1 MGVKVWCRNCDA
13 ETEHL
18 MDDQGRMTCGE
29 CYGIP
34 RPPPTTT
41 IKKPAP
47 AKPAKRRAK
56 GRETTKKELD
66 TAYGQVSR
74 ILEKYPAARDS
85 DRVVYFQVLRE
96 TLTAGHLGPIS
107 RSMFLAIL
115 SGVIQDAYA
124 PSTIKRVRAAIQ
136 NKEERLEA
144 SEEVKKRRRGRQTDF
159 KRWAT
164 ERKERG
170 V

>member
-18 MDDQGRMTCGE
+18 MDDKGRMTCGE

-34 RPPPTTT
+34 QSQSKLVTA
-41 IKKPAP
+41 PAP
-47 AKPAKRRAK
+47 AKPAKRRAT
-56 GRETTKKELD
+56 GSETTKKELD

-144 SEEVKKRRRGRQTDF
+144 SEEVKERRRGRQTDF